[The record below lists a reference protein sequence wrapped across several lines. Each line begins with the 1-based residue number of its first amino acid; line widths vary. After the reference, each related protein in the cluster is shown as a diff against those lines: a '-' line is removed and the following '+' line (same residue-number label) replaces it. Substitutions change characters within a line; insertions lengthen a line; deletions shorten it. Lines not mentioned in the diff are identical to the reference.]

1 MVHESISELQNNPV
15 VDVHEEAVPQVHG
28 TTFAMVPFVTGHGS
42 PRTLT
47 IITDTKNMVII
58 RSGIIKGGGR
68 TLEIF

>member
-1 MVHESISELQNNPV
+1 
-15 VDVHEEAVPQVHG
+15 
-28 TTFAMVPFVTGHGS
+28 MVPFVTGHGS

-68 TLEIF
+68 TLES